1 MSNHK
6 KGSIY
11 TPEFRASAVK
21 LALESDQA
29 YSQTAR
35 ELGVTKSTL
44 YTWVHN
50 SRLKGKNQAGNDD
63 DILNELK
70 RLKAEN
76 RRLREEREI
85 LKKAAAYFAKSLK

>member
-1 MSNHK
+1 LVSLD
-6 KGSIY
+6 Y
-11 TPEFRASAVK
+11 
-21 LALESDQA
+21 
-29 YSQTAR
+29 
-35 ELGVTKSTL
+35 
-44 YTWVHN
+44 N

>member
-1 MSNHK
+1 MSNIK
-6 KGSIY
+6 KTNTY

-29 YSQTAR
+29 FSQTAR

-44 YTWVHN
+44 YTWVSN
-50 SRLKGKNQAGNDD
+50 SRDKGNKQAGPAAG
-63 DILNELK
+63 NEGELT

-85 LKKAAAYFAKSLK
+85 LKKAAAYFARSVK